1 MVVDSSLPGATSL
14 EEREAARSLP
24 ESTQKPASSLPQVLR
39 TRDLTALMALTV
51 VFVANINGVQAGGPT
66 AFIYWIL
73 GFLTFMIPVAY
84 VTRWLAQRYAGEAA
98 RYIWAT
104 RILGSNWAFLVT
116 ICSVGPGVLALVSAI
131 DASLIFVQYLAPT
144 WLTTPTQQGLA
155 TIALI
160 VAAAAVNF
168 IPLRWLKHGLVTLAG
183 LYVGV
188 LLLIGGLGVWWLL
201 SGHTAAT
208 ALNVPGAWQPNGNN
222 VNLFG
227 VVLLALLGADVP
239 LFMGGEIRGGR
250 AGARRALSSIWWGTA
265 IAAAA
270 YLAGTFGVMVI
281 APPAQAG
288 APGMDAQII
297 QMVFG
302 SAAGTATAVFL
313 AISQWGI
320 AIAYILMFSR
330 IWIVLSGDHHLSKR
344 IAKVNR
350 HGIPYHSVITLAFYA
365 ILVAVA
371 SYILIPDITSTLVDP
386 ALLSTDIY
394 NLLQAEGSVLWIFAS
409 ALLFVLALRLAL
421 FRRRAGVVSRR
432 QRRVLIGVSCVGFLS
447 SGIGMWDTIMA
458 SWVPTRIDNG
468 HWSAFVG
475 LSALALVGMGWF
487 ATEVPHVRA
496 KLAEQQRRNERERAL
511 NRQLKEAN
519 AQHEELNRRLQD
531 ANTQQQE
538 LNLQLQEANTQQQE
552 LLLELD
558 RLYHEQAKAAITD
571 TVTGLP
577 NHRAVM
583 SRLDEEISR
592 CQRSQSSFAI
602 VFVDLDRF
610 KQVNDSWGHRAGD
623 AILREVASRLSTGV
637 RLEDFVGRY
646 GGEEFAVILTD
657 ADVVSAGEAAERL
670 RKALNSSPYY
680 WESEDTQLVV
690 PVEISGSFGVAIYQL
705 HGVTREELIECA
717 DQAMYAAKHSGR
729 NRVCIADVERMTREE
744 RIQQR
749 EQETHVQDDARLI
762 QESVGMRALTA
773 VAAARDGGT
782 WVHANRLVDLAVAT
796 ARKLGLSGDDLHLL
810 RLGAILHDIGKI
822 GIPDAILHKPGPL
835 TDEEWAVMRTHPD
848 IGRQILEEIDG
859 IFQQLATIVVAHHE
873 RWDGKGYPN
882 RLVGVEIPLAARIL
896 TVVDSYDAMVSHR
909 VYREP
914 LTTGQ
919 ARAELLRCSGTQF
932 DPKVV
937 QAFLE
942 VLDEQSRSMLEQIE
956 SIPA

>member
-1 MVVDSSLPGATSL
+1 MVVDSSLPGTAPV
-14 EEREAARSLP
+14 EEREPAHSLP
-24 ESTQKPASSLPQVLR
+24 ESTQRRARSLPQVLG
-39 TRDLTALMALTV
+39 TRDLTALMVLTV

-98 RYIWAT
+98 RYVWAT
-104 RILGSNWAFLVT
+104 RILGSNWVFLVT

-131 DASLIFVQYLAPT
+131 DASLILVQYLAPA

-155 TIALI
+155 TVTLI
-160 VAAAAVNF
+160 VAATAVNF
-168 IPLRWLKHGLVTLAG
+168 VPLRWLKHGLVALTA

-188 LLLIGGLGVWWLL
+188 LLLLGGLGIWWLL
-201 SGHTAAT
+201 SGHRAAT
-208 ALNVPGAWQPNGNN
+208 ALNVTGAWQPNGNN

-227 VVLLALLGADVP
+227 VVILALLGTDVP

-281 APPAQAG
+281 VPPAQAG
-288 APGMDAQII
+288 AVSADAQVISMI
-297 QMVFG
+297 FG
-302 SAAGTATAVFL
+302 SAAGTATAIFL

-330 IWIVLSGDHHLSKR
+330 IWIVVAGDHHLPAR
-344 IAKVNR
+344 MAKINR

-365 ILVAVA
+365 ILVATA

-386 ALLSTDIY
+386 TVLSSDIY

-409 ALLFVLALRLAL
+409 VLLFVLALWLAL
-421 FRRRAGVVSRR
+421 PHRRAGVISAG
-432 QRRVLIGVSCVGFLS
+432 QRRVLLGMSCVGFLA
-447 SGIGMWDTIMA
+447 SGIGMWDTIIA
-458 SWVPTRIDNG
+458 SWVPAQIDNG
-468 HWSAFVG
+468 HWSAIVG
-475 LSALALVGMGWF
+475 LSALVLVGMGWF
-487 ATEVPHVRA
+487 ASEVPHVRA
-496 KLAEQQRRNERERAL
+496 KLAEQQRRNEREKAL
-511 NRQLKEAN
+511 NS
-519 AQHEELNRRLQD
+519 RLQE

-538 LNLQLQEANTQQQE
+538 LNRRLQEANAQQQELNQQLQEANSQQKE

-558 RLYHEQAKAAITD
+558 RLYHEQARAAITD
-571 TVTGLP
+571 AVTGLP

-583 SRLDEEISR
+583 SRLDEEIAR
-592 CQRSQSSFAI
+592 CQRSQGAFAI
-602 VFVDLDRF
+602 VFVDLDHF
-610 KQVNDSWGHRAGD
+610 KQVNDTWGHRAGD

-637 RLEDFVGRY
+637 RAEDFVGRY
-646 GGEEFAVILTD
+646 GGEEFAIILTD
-657 ADVVSAGEAAERL
+657 ADVVSAGEATERL
-670 RKALNSSPYY
+670 RQSLNARPCY
-680 WESEDTQLVV
+680 WESEDTQAVV
-690 PVEISGSFGVAIYQL
+690 PVEISGSFGVAIYKL
-705 HGVTREELIECA
+705 HGIKREELIECA
-717 DQAMYAAKHSGR
+717 DQAMYAAKRGGR
-729 NRVCIADVERMTREE
+729 NRVCIADVERAYIEESIQPSGSEARENE
-744 RIQQR
+744 R
-749 EQETHVQDDARLI
+749 HI

-773 VAAARDGGT
+773 VAAARDGST
-782 WVHANRLVDLAVAT
+782 WIHANRLVDLAVAT
-796 ARKLGLSGDDLHLL
+796 ARKLGQSEGDLHLL

-859 IFQQLATIVVAHHE
+859 IFQHLATIVVAHHE

-882 RLVGVEIPLAARIL
+882 RLEGEAIPLAARIL

-914 LTTGQ
+914 LTTEQ

-932 DPKVV
+932 DPNVV

-942 VLDEQSRSMLEQIE
+942 VLDEQASDALEQE
-956 SIPA
+956 AVVLA

>member
-1 MVVDSSLPGATSL
+1 
-14 EEREAARSLP
+14 
-24 ESTQKPASSLPQVLR
+24 
-39 TRDLTALMALTV
+39 
-51 VFVANINGVQAGGPT
+51 
-66 AFIYWIL
+66 
-73 GFLTFMIPVAY
+73 
-84 VTRWLAQRYAGEAA
+84 
-98 RYIWAT
+98 
-104 RILGSNWAFLVT
+104 
-116 ICSVGPGVLALVSAI
+116 
-131 DASLIFVQYLAPT
+131 
-144 WLTTPTQQGLA
+144 
-155 TIALI
+155 
-160 VAAAAVNF
+160 
-168 IPLRWLKHGLVTLAG
+168 
-183 LYVGV
+183 
-188 LLLIGGLGVWWLL
+188 
-201 SGHTAAT
+201 
-208 ALNVPGAWQPNGNN
+208 
-222 VNLFG
+222 
-227 VVLLALLGADVP
+227 
-239 LFMGGEIRGGR
+239 
-250 AGARRALSSIWWGTA
+250 
-265 IAAAA
+265 
-270 YLAGTFGVMVI
+270 
-281 APPAQAG
+281 
-288 APGMDAQII
+288 
-297 QMVFG
+297 
-302 SAAGTATAVFL
+302 
-313 AISQWGI
+313 
-320 AIAYILMFSR
+320 
-330 IWIVLSGDHHLSKR
+330 
-344 IAKVNR
+344 
-350 HGIPYHSVITLAFYA
+350 
-365 ILVAVA
+365 
-371 SYILIPDITSTLVDP
+371 
-386 ALLSTDIY
+386 
-394 NLLQAEGSVLWIFAS
+394 
-409 ALLFVLALRLAL
+409 
-421 FRRRAGVVSRR
+421 
-432 QRRVLIGVSCVGFLS
+432 
-447 SGIGMWDTIMA
+447 
-458 SWVPTRIDNG
+458 
-468 HWSAFVG
+468 
-475 LSALALVGMGWF
+475 
-487 ATEVPHVRA
+487 
-496 KLAEQQRRNERERAL
+496 
-511 NRQLKEAN
+511 
-519 AQHEELNRRLQD
+519 
-531 ANTQQQE
+531 
-538 LNLQLQEANTQQQE
+538 
-552 LLLELD
+552 
-558 RLYHEQAKAAITD
+558 
-571 TVTGLP
+571 
-577 NHRAVM
+577 
-583 SRLDEEISR
+583 
-592 CQRSQSSFAI
+592 
-602 VFVDLDRF
+602 
-610 KQVNDSWGHRAGD
+610 
-623 AILREVASRLSTGV
+623 
-637 RLEDFVGRY
+637 
-646 GGEEFAVILTD
+646 D